1 MKTFGTMAIAALAA
15 FLMPA
20 ATAHA
25 DGVGGYIEY
34 SGYSDTVD
42 FGGQVGKLD
51 QNGNRIGAGV
61 TYSTNPQG
69 ERLFNYRLD
78 AGYVHSWDEVGE
90 SGTNNWNGFS
100 MNNAFGFRVFQNSST
115 RVWIG
120 PAVGLG
126 FDALADSG
134 PGPDIYTFS
143 IGGGPQI
150 GVNLATSERLT
161 VAFTAGYQ
169 YRYRHV
175 WNTDL
180 DFDDGADGH
189 GSYWL
194 ANIAMMFNTGS

>member
-20 ATAHA
+20 TTAYA

-34 SGYSDTVD
+34 SGYADTVD
-42 FGGQVGKLD
+42 FPGAGKLD
-51 QNGNRIGAGV
+51 QNGNSIGVGV

-69 ERLFNYRLD
+69 DHLFNYRLD
-78 AGYVHSWDEVGE
+78 AGYVHTWDEVGA

-100 MNNAFGFRVFQNSST
+100 MNNAFGFRVFQDSST

-120 PAVGLG
+120 PAVGFG

-150 GVNLATSERLT
+150 GVNLATSESLT

-175 WNTDL
+175 WNTDS

-194 ANIAMMFNTGS
+194 ANVAMMFNTGS